1 MVHQYK
7 QSAEDSSAQVPP
19 QLRART
25 MAVIHS
31 LFTMMH
37 ATLGAVD
44 PGAKKH
50 FMSFLE
56 PCLQGAICAQQKQ

>member
-1 MVHQYK
+1 MP
-7 QSAEDSSAQVPP
+7 A

-25 MAVIHS
+25 LAVIHS

-44 PGAKKH
+44 ADAKKH

-56 PCLQGAICAQQKQ
+56 PCLQGTICAQQNPCTARAFVVH